1 MADQELQAMEKQAVT
16 SEVGEFTR
24 EGVYFSPAVDIFD
37 TEKELVLLADMPG
50 VNAEHVEIDLR
61 EDTLTILGRV
71 PQESAQGQA
80 LLAEYKTGNYFRTFR
95 ITEIVDRT
103 KITASI
109 SDGVLKLV
117 LPKVEKAVP
126 RKIPIVSGP

>member
-1 MADQELQAMEKQAVT
+1 MADQELQVT
-16 SEVGEFTR
+16 GKHALPAETGELTR
-24 EGVYFSPAVDIFD
+24 EGVYFAPAVDIYA

-50 VNAEHVEIDLR
+50 VNAEHVEIDLN

-71 PQESAQGQA
+71 PSESARGQT
-80 LLAEYKTGNYFRTFR
+80 LLSEYKTGNYFRTFR
-95 ITEIVDRT
+95 ITEIVDRS

-109 SDGVLKLV
+109 SDGVLRLI

-126 RKIPIVSGP
+126 RKIPIVSQ